1 MSLSAKDIAFARER
15 EKLQSKMNQIKV
27 DVVKRDIK
35 IRELS
40 QEIVEKDKKIEEL
53 ERQNEELLT
62 LCKMSSEEIKQYIEN
77 KRKVAAAAESLSGM
91 MNIIGGIG
99 F

>member
-1 MSLSAKDIAFARER
+1 MSAKDIAFARER
-15 EKLQSKMNQIKV
+15 EKFQQKINQININ
-27 DVVKRDIK
+27 VVKRDIE
-35 IRELS
+35 IRELNKD
-40 QEIVEKDKKIEEL
+40 IVEKDKQIEEL
-53 ERQNEELLT
+53 KKQNEELLI
-62 LCKMSSEEIKQYIEN
+62 LCKMTPEEIRQYIED